1 MRYKQGMTEAQ
12 RLQAAWSRRDP
23 LHTDKDTTAYRLLN
37 GAADGFPDLT
47 VDRYGPVLVANL
59 YSAGERVKPPTRLLN
74 TLAEWAGSTAVYLKY
89 RPRTA
94 NALNEA
100 ERAALAPAEALIGQ
114 AVEEVEALE
123 NGLRFLVRPGEGLST
138 GLFLDMRT
146 VRAWLREQA
155 KGRTILNCF
164 AYTCGFG
171 LAGMLGG
178 AERVVNLDVSRRYL
192 EWGQRNYAANGLS
205 APTTDFIFG
214 DVFDWLK
221 RFTRTGQKF
230 DLVVLDPPSYATTRQ
245 TRFSL
250 ARDYAGLVA
259 LAAPVVKP
267 GGRLLA
273 CANTHTLARKTFL
286 AQIRR
291 GVPEFG
297 ATVLKVEHEPDLDFP
312 VAPGPGSEPYLK
324 AAWVNVGN

>member
-1 MRYKQGMTEAQ
+1 MTEAQ
-12 RLQAAWSRRDP
+12 RLQSAWDRRAP
-23 LHTDKDTTAYRLLN
+23 LHDDKDTTAYRLLN
-37 GAADGFPDLT
+37 GAADGFPDLM
-47 VDRYGPVLVANL
+47 VDRFGPVLIANV
-59 YSAGERVKPPTRLLN
+59 YSQGEKVKPPTKLLN
-74 TLAEWAGSTAVYLKY
+74 TLADWAGATAVYVKY
-89 RPRTA
+89 RPRQA
-94 NALNEA
+94 NALAEA
-100 ERAALAPAEALIGQ
+100 DRQALAPPEALIGQ
-114 AVEEVEALE
+114 SVDEVEAVE
-123 NGLRFLVRPGEGLST
+123 NGLRFKVRPAEGLST

-171 LAGMLGG
+171 LAGMAGG
-178 AERVVNLDVSRRYL
+178 AARVVNLDISRRYL
-192 EWGQRNYAANGLS
+192 EWGQANYAANGLD
-205 APTTDFIFG
+205 APNTDFIFG

-297 ATVLKVEHEPDLDFP
+297 ATVLKVEHEPDIDFP
-312 VAPGPGSEPYLK
+312 VAAGNEPYLK